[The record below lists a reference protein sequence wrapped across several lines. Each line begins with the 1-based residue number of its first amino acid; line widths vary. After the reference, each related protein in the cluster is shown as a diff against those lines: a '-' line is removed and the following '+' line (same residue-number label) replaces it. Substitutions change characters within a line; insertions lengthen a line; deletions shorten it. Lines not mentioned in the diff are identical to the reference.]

1 MKFGFKLLSTATLC
15 LMAIS
20 HSFAEEKNFCVKK
33 FNNSK
38 EKVVFLAG
46 GNAYDLFNSYLREL
60 KEKGQ
65 DVKVG
70 DVKIYFFDGTK
81 VKEVSFTWQDWLTG
95 KSPDEIAKQKL
106 SKYNAVINQ
115 NELAKALQTGKDIY
129 CIDTS
134 KTVAPQNTTA
144 KGGETQKKGSCST
157 EAQSHIN
164 LGLQFATN
172 KDYDNAIKEFNAAIN
187 KSPSCPLAYANLA
200 QVYLEKKD
208 YNFAVDTYKKGVAS
222 AGDDWFLHYTGALIY
237 TTKGDYD
244 YALESLEKSLKSG
257 FNDKKLL
264 EDKTISKLFEKKKD
278 AFCSLMDRYKIMYK
292 KCL

>member
-1 MKFGFKLLSTATLC
+1 MNLGFKLLSTAVFS
-15 LMAIS
+15 LMAVS
-20 HSFAEEKNFCVKK
+20 YSFAEEKNFCVKK

-60 KEKGQ
+60 REKGQ

-81 VKEVSFTWQDWLTG
+81 GKEVSFSWQDWLTG

-129 CIDTS
+129 CVDTS
-134 KTVAPQNTTA
+134 KAVVSQNTNV
-144 KGGETQKKGSCST
+144 KDKEQQKKGFCPT
-157 EAQSHIN
+157 EAQSQIN
-164 LGLQFATN
+164 LGLQFVTS
-172 KDYDNAIKEFNAAIN
+172 KDYDNAIKEFSAAIN
-187 KSPSCPLAYANLA
+187 KYPTCPLSYANLA

-208 YNFAVDTYKKGVAS
+208 YNFAIDTYKKGVSS
-222 AGDDWFLHYTGALIY
+222 AGDDWFLHYTGALVY
-237 TTKGDYD
+237 SAKGDYD

-257 FNDKKLL
+257 FSDRKLL
-264 EDKTISKLFEKKKD
+264 EDKLITKLFEKKKD
-278 AFCSLMDRYKIMYK
+278 AFCNLMDKYKIMYK